1 MYYFQSTERDAHL
14 YSERQTIQIMNSLQ
28 EKYGTEKSFLTYQ
41 IGIIINGYQATFQ
54 KGQELFGNNN
64 FDKDINQVL
73 VNQYYGTNVPVDLK
87 METAVQ
93 KEMVASYQAQMKASI
108 ENKGDI
114 MDKSYTPVTVEDY
127 DDSMRA
133 TVNAFYEHALNDS
146 SMSKEEAIAQTSQMA
161 ENYLDTMDEINTA
174 HENGEIMSNN
184 DITNAEISEENAG
197 ETVTDDAVSDVNDLD
212 NGGIE
217 EDGGADDDGGVD
229 DDGGIE

>member
-1 MYYFQSTERDAHL
+1 
-14 YSERQTIQIMNSLQ
+14 
-28 EKYGTEKSFLTYQ
+28 
-41 IGIIINGYQATFQ
+41 
-54 KGQELFGNNN
+54 
-64 FDKDINQVL
+64 
-73 VNQYYGTNVPVDLK
+73 
-87 METAVQ
+87 
-93 KEMVASYQAQMKASI
+93 
-108 ENKGDI
+108 
-114 MDKSYTPVTVEDY
+114 
-127 DDSMRA
+127 
-133 TVNAFYEHALNDS
+133 
-146 SMSKEEAIAQTSQMA
+146 MSKEEAIAQTSQMA